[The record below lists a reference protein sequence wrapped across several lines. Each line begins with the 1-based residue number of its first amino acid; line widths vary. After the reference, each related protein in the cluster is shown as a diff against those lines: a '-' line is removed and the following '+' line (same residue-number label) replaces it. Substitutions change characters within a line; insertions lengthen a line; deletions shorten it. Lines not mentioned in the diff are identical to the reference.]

1 MNTKILTSLVLLL
14 ALFLQSCAGPSN
26 EKTLIAKQKELD
38 QKEAQRDNL
47 EKEIATLEKEI
58 AKLDTSAK
66 IELEKLVGIT
76 PVTTSA
82 FSSQVE
88 VMGKIDVDA
97 NAQISA
103 SMPGTVTR
111 IFVKEG
117 TYVKTGQTLA
127 QIDNELV
134 SRNIS
139 QAKQAVSFTT
149 ELYKK
154 QKALWDQK
162 IGSEV
167 QFLNAK
173 NNMDN
178 AIASLNT
185 VYQQNDMYK
194 IKALYPG
201 VVDEVSIKLGQTTSP
216 GMPAFRIV
224 GTKGLKLKAEVPES
238 YINKVKQGNSVQV
251 YMPDLDKEIT
261 GKVNYV
267 SRVVD
272 PLNRSFTVEINIP
285 DGQTSIKTNMIG
297 VLKIRDYKNDKA
309 ISIPV
314 KTLLKNTE
322 GYYVFIT
329 EEKDGKKYAKQVDIK
344 TGAVS
349 GENIEVLSGLKVSD
363 ELITTGYQSINDG
376 NLLKIT
382 NK

>member
-1 MNTKILTSLVLLL
+1 MNTKILTSLVLIL
-14 ALFLQSCAGPSN
+14 ALFLQSCAGPSD
-26 EKTLIAKQKELD
+26 EKTLAAKQKQLD

-47 EKEIATLEKEI
+47 EKEIAILEKEI

-76 PVTTSA
+76 PVVTTA
-82 FSSQVE
+82 FTSQVE

-117 TYVKTGQTLA
+117 THVKTGQTLA

-134 SRNIS
+134 SRNIT

-314 KTLLKNTE
+314 KNLLKNTD
-322 GYYVFIT
+322 GYYVFIA
-329 EEKDGKKYAKQVDIK
+329 EVKDGKKYAKQVNIK

-349 GENIEVLSGLKVSD
+349 GENIEVIDGLKVGD

-376 NLLKIT
+376 NLLKVSS
-382 NK
+382 K

>member
-1 MNTKILTSLVLLL
+1 
-14 ALFLQSCAGPSN
+14 
-26 EKTLIAKQKELD
+26 
-38 QKEAQRDNL
+38 
-47 EKEIATLEKEI
+47 
-58 AKLDTSAK
+58 
-66 IELEKLVGIT
+66 
-76 PVTTSA
+76 
-82 FSSQVE
+82 
-88 VMGKIDVDA
+88 
-97 NAQISA
+97 
-103 SMPGTVTR
+103 
-111 IFVKEG
+111 
-117 TYVKTGQTLA
+117 
-127 QIDNELV
+127 
-134 SRNIS
+134 
-139 QAKQAVSFTT
+139 
-149 ELYKK
+149 
-154 QKALWDQK
+154 
-162 IGSEV
+162 
-167 QFLNAK
+167 
-173 NNMDN
+173 
-178 AIASLNT
+178 
-185 VYQQNDMYK
+185 MYK

-314 KTLLKNTE
+314 KTLLKNTD
-322 GYYVFIT
+322 GYYVFIA
-329 EEKDGKKYAKQVDIK
+329 EVKDGKKYAKQVNIK

-349 GENIEVLSGLKVSD
+349 GENIEVIDGLKVGD

-376 NLLKIT
+376 NLLKVSS
-382 NK
+382 K

>member
-1 MNTKILTSLVLLL
+1 MNTKILTSLVLLF
-14 ALFLQSCAGPSN
+14 ALFLQACTGPSD
-26 EKTLIAKQKELD
+26 EKILTKKQKELTE
-38 QKEAQRDNL
+38 KEAQRDKL
-47 EKEIATLEKEI
+47 EGEIAILEKEI
-58 AKLDTSAK
+58 AKLDTAAK
-66 IELEKLVGIT
+66 VELEKLVGIT
-76 PVTTSA
+76 PVASSA

-97 NAQISA
+97 NAEISA
-103 SMPGTVTR
+103 SMPGTVTK
-111 IFVKEG
+111 IYVKEG
-117 TYVKTGQTLA
+117 TFVKTGQTLA
-127 QIDNELV
+127 QVDNDMV
-134 SRNIS
+134 SKNIA
-139 QAKQAVSFTT
+139 QAKQSVSFTT
-149 ELYKK
+149 ELYNK
-154 QKALWDQK
+154 QKSLWDQK

-185 VYQQNDMYK
+185 LYQQNDMYK

-201 VVDEVSIKLGQTTSP
+201 VVDAVSIKLGQSIAP
-216 GMPAFRIV
+216 GVPAFRVV

-238 YINKVKQGNSVQV
+238 YINKVKQGNSVQI
-251 YMPDLDKEIT
+251 YIPDLDKEIT

-272 PLNRSFTVEINIP
+272 PLNRSFTAEINIP

-297 VLKIRDYKNDKA
+297 VLKIKDYKNSSA

-314 KTLLKNTE
+314 KTLLKNTD
-322 GYYVFIT
+322 GYYVFVA
-329 EEKDGKKYAKQVDIK
+329 EVKDGKKYAKQVNIK

-349 GENIEVLSGLKVSD
+349 GENIEVLSGLKVGD
-363 ELITTGYQSINDG
+363 ELITTGYQSVNDG